1 MKTLARSTLPIT
13 ESSKSL
19 TPGSQAAHM
28 KNVLALQRAKTM
40 LDFWRTGS
48 ANNTDTYLTA
58 VAAILAR
65 YPDQVIYSVT
75 SPTDGLPVQLTW
87 MPSLKEVKD
96 ACEKEMEPIYKRER
110 EAKIVAET
118 LADREVDK
126 SGRPTKEDLKAKYGE
141 NWGLTSLDEPVRKP
155 QPAPSKE
162 DLAAHY
168 REYGL
173 GFRPKEQLE

>member
-1 MKTLARSTLPIT
+1 MT
-13 ESSKSL
+13 EFSKSL
-19 TPGSQAAHM
+19 TQGSQAAHQ
-28 KNVLALQRAKTM
+28 KNVMALQRAKTM

-65 YPDQVIYSVT
+65 YPEQVIYSVT

-96 ACEKEMEPIYKRER
+96 ACEKEMEPIHRRER
-110 EAKIVAET
+110 EAKLVAET

-126 SGRPTKEDLKAKYGE
+126 SDRPTITDLKAKYGE
-141 NWGLTSLDEPVRKP
+141 NWGLTSLDEPARKP
-155 QPAPSKE
+155 VPAPSKE

-173 GFRPKEQLE
+173 GFRPKET

>member
-1 MKTLARSTLPIT
+1 M
-13 ESSKSL
+13 
-19 TPGSQAAHM
+19 
-28 KNVLALQRAKTM
+28 ALQRGKIM
-40 LDFWRTGS
+40 LDCWRTGS
-48 ANNTDTYLTA
+48 ANSTDTYLTA

-65 YPDQVIYSVT
+65 YPDQVIYDVT

-96 ACEKEMEPIYKRER
+96 ACDKQMEPIIRQER
-110 EAKIVAET
+110 QAKLIAET
-118 LADREVDK
+118 LADRDVDK
-126 SGRPTKEDLKAKYGE
+126 SDRPTREDLKAKYGE

-155 QPAPSKE
+155 RPAPSKE